1 MNTIKLSKNNNY
13 VNSVKVVYDD
23 SSELFFNDLKELIE
37 AKYALIEII
46 GFHENILK
54 ERKKAFKLKGGFS
67 AKKNPFVA
75 FFDPESVPVKAF
87 YSEAN
92 ECTIDNIKKVLDSF
106 ILYKNINNESA
117 SN

>member
-1 MNTIKLSKNNNY
+1 MNTIELPNNNGR
-13 VNSVKVVYDD
+13 VNSIRVVYDD
-23 SSELFFNDLKELIE
+23 YSETFFNDLKELIE
-37 AKYALIEII
+37 AKYALIEVT

-75 FFDPESVPVKAF
+75 FFDWDNVPVKAF

-106 ILYKNINNESA
+106 ILYKNINNESS

>member
-1 MNTIKLSKNNNY
+1 MNTIKLPNNNRR
-13 VNSVKVVYDD
+13 VNSIKAAYDD
-23 SSELFFNDLKELIE
+23 FSETFFNNLKKLIE
-37 AKYALIEII
+37 SEYALIEVT

-67 AKKNPFVA
+67 ARKNPFVV
-75 FFDPESVPVKAF
+75 FFDCDNIPVKAF

-106 ILYKNINNESA
+106 IIYKNINNESS

>member
-1 MNTIKLSKNNNY
+1 MSFNKLPNNR
-13 VNSVKVVYDD
+13 VNSIKVAYDD
-23 SSELFFNDLKELIE
+23 SSETFFHDLKELI
-37 AKYALIEII
+37 KTTYALIEIT
-46 GFHENILK
+46 GFHENMLK

-67 AKKNPFVA
+67 ARKNPFVA
-75 FFDPESVPVKAF
+75 FFDLDNVPVKAV

-106 ILYKNINNESA
+106 ILYKNIDNESS

>member
-1 MNTIKLSKNNNY
+1 MKTIELPKNESY
-13 VNSVKVVYDD
+13 INSIKIAYDD
-23 SSELFFNDLKELIE
+23 SSESFFNDLKELIE
-37 AKYALIEII
+37 AKYSLIEII

-67 AKKNPFVA
+67 ARKNPFVV
-75 FFDPESVPVKAF
+75 FFDPENVPVKAF

-92 ECTIDNIKKVLDSF
+92 ECTVDNIKKVLDSF
-106 ILYKNINNESA
+106 ILYKNINNEST